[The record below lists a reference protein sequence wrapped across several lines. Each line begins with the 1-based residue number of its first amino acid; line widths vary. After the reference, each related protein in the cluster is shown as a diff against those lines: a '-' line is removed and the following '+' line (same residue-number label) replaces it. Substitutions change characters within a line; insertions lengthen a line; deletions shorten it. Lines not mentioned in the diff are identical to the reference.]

1 MARLP
6 DKSSRFILISVFVFC
21 SSFLFL
27 DFRFNTFQPIQNF
40 FSSSSLFIK
49 VFSNEFIFSPVY
61 NSASSIVDAKNI
73 KQENEELK
81 AELNYQLIKNFII
94 SNKEIIN
101 RNIFFGEVDIEE
113 INSVLIPSKV
123 VSFDVNQYFCCD
135 KHRIFLEPEI
145 DDSVDSFKV
154 LINSEGIIGQTIK
167 INKNLFEAI
176 LLSDKDHRIPIQ
188 DEDNFYCEAKGLG
201 VPKKIFCD
209 IDLTLVTN
217 SFEENQKFLSS
228 GLGGIFPKGV
238 EIGKISEIKEL
249 STKEIRLIIELNADP
264 LSSIFFGVLKE

>member
-27 DFRFNTFQPIQNF
+27 DFRFNTFKPIKDFYN
-40 FSSSSLFIK
+40 SSSIFIK
-49 VFSNEFIFSPVY
+49 VFSKQVIFSPIY
-61 NSASSIVDAKNI
+61 NSVSSIVNSRNI
-73 KQENEELK
+73 KEENEELK
-81 AELNYQLIKNFII
+81 AELNYQLIKNYIV
-94 SNKEIIN
+94 SNKSIVN
-101 RNIFFGEVDIEE
+101 RNIFFGEVDIEK

-135 KHRIFLEPEI
+135 KHRIFLRPEI
-145 DDSVDSFKV
+145 DDDVNSFKV

-176 LLSDKDHRIPIQ
+176 LLSDKDHIIPIQ
-188 DEDNFYCEAKGLG
+188 DENNFYCEAKGLG

-209 IDLTLVTN
+209 IDLTLGVN

-238 EIGKISEIKEL
+238 EIGNISEIKEL
-249 STKEIRLIIELNADP
+249 SDREVRLIIELNADP
-264 LSSIFFGVLKE
+264 LSSNFFGVLK